1 VASESELLL
10 LLPLLLSESELF
22 EETPESALVASGTF
36 PASRSIYGSVPPRS
50 KDTVS
55 ARSASV
61 NASCMNVLAC
71 VCRLSDILPKPSMLI
86 SAKK

>member
-1 VASESELLL
+1 MASESELLLLLL

-22 EETPESALVASGTF
+22 EETRESVLVASGTF
-36 PASRSIYGSVPPRS
+36 PASMSIYGSVPPRY

-61 NASCMNVLAC
+61 NAS
-71 VCRLSDILPKPSMLI
+71 
-86 SAKK
+86 

>member
-1 VASESELLL
+1 MASESELLLLLLLLL

-22 EETPESALVASGTF
+22 EETRGESVLVASGTF
-36 PASRSIYGSVPPRS
+36 PASMSIYGSVPPRY

-61 NASCMNVLAC
+61 NAS
-71 VCRLSDILPKPSMLI
+71 
-86 SAKK
+86 

>member
-1 VASESELLL
+1 MASESELLL

-22 EETPESALVASGTF
+22 EETRESVLVASGTI
-36 PASRSIYGSVPPRS
+36 PASMSIYGSVPPRY

-61 NASCMNVLAC
+61 NAS
-71 VCRLSDILPKPSMLI
+71 
-86 SAKK
+86 

>member
-1 VASESELLL
+1 MASESELLLLL

-22 EETPESALVASGTF
+22 EETRESVLVASGTF
-36 PASRSIYGSVPPRS
+36 PASTSIYGSVSPRY

-61 NASCMNVLAC
+61 NAS
-71 VCRLSDILPKPSMLI
+71 
-86 SAKK
+86 